1 MPCVQEF
8 GILDRVDPA
17 RDYGDSYTPE
27 QYGCVA
33 IDDDYLNDWWPRWA
47 ELPSYFH
54 CLARPGKGLARY
66 GVTLLPPSSLPTL
79 RDMVCSDPRYGQD
92 PALEA
97 LADVLAR
104 AAREEKFVIH
114 YGV

>member
-54 CLARPGKGLARY
+54 CLARPEKDPPRGRY
-66 GVTLLPPSSLPTL
+66 EKYPDKDCALLMT
-79 RDMVCSDPRYGQD
+79 
-92 PALEA
+92 A
-97 LADVLAR
+97 ADDLFWTFQQAVSYYCLLYTSR
-104 AAREEKFVIH
+104 CV
-114 YGV
+114 

>member
-8 GILDRVDPA
+8 GILDRIDPL
-17 RDYGDSYTPE
+17 RDYGRSYTPE

-54 CLARPGKGLARY
+54 CLSRPEKGLARY
-66 GVTLLPPSSLPTL
+66 GVTLLPPASLPAF
-79 RDMVCSDPRYGQD
+79 REIVASDPRCRKD
-92 PALEA
+92 PSLCA
-97 LADVLAR
+97 LAALLDR
-104 AAREEKFVIH
+104 AVREGKFVIH